1 MRFEPEKMID
11 EVDGFVMLAFHDP
24 EILLYFDANKY
35 IQSCVDQEKGKQQ
48 KQISIERDDLR
59 IIKVKDGKKI
69 IRFPELNAMQSC
81 LVIED
86 IETHQVSFL
95 GFKLL

>member
-35 IQSCVDQEKGKQQ
+35 IQSCVD
-48 KQISIERDDLR
+48 
-59 IIKVKDGKKI
+59 
-69 IRFPELNAMQSC
+69 
-81 LVIED
+81 
-86 IETHQVSFL
+86 
-95 GFKLL
+95 